1 MRTLQ
6 KVPEQRVCL
15 ERLRSSL
22 TLTQSPKDLTGSFS
36 KPPHHRQ
43 LSGKMEDK
51 IRMWKN
57 PNSHLRPTGC
67 VLLLPQHKKKIRAAF
82 WTAGNYRSCLLAA
95 GTTKTS
101 FNRIDELLAEKAGE
115 GSLWS
120 SLARRQSSGFSSVST
135 LSTRG
140 RHSSTH

>member
-22 TLTQSPKDLTGSFS
+22 TLTQSPADLKGSFS

-67 VLLLPQHKKKIRAAF
+67 VLLLPQHKKKKIRAAF
-82 WTAGNYRSCLLAA
+82 SLGQLATTDHASLLLALP
-95 GTTKTS
+95 KLVL
-101 FNRIDELLAEKAGE
+101 IE
-115 GSLWS
+115 
-120 SLARRQSSGFSSVST
+120 
-135 LSTRG
+135 
-140 RHSSTH
+140 